1 MSRRR
6 ATWLNGL
13 RSRTKS
19 VAVEHER
26 AARALIAATNATDAA
41 ALGRLLHHNVTL
53 TVDGGGQ
60 VPAPRSPLRG
70 RVAVV
75 RQLLRVL
82 SDPEVDTAVESVN
95 GMPGVV
101 VRRDGSVVGVLA
113 LRVRGLLVCEAW
125 FMVNPDK
132 LASWNRR

>member
-26 AARALIAATNATDAA
+26 AARALIAATNAADAA
-41 ALGRLLHHNVTL
+41 ALGRVLHFDVTL

-60 VPAPRSPLRG
+60 VPAPRAPLRG

-82 SDPEVDTAVESVN
+82 SDPQVDTVVESVN

-101 VRRDGSVVGVLA
+101 VRRGGSVVGVLA
-113 LRVRGLLVCEAW
+113 LRVRGSLVCEAW
-125 FMVNPDK
+125 LVVNPDK
-132 LASWNRR
+132 LASWNQR